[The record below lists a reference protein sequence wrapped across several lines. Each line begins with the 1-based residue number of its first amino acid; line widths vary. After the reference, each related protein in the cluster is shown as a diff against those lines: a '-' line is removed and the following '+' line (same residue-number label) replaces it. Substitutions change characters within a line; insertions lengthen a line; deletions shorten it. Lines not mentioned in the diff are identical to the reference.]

1 MIDRSLRRGLLL
13 ATLSGLLWPLA
24 GVAESNDPKWPAP
37 IQALEKQGVTVH
49 ERFEAPAGLTG
60 YAASVQGR
68 EVAVYLTEDGQ
79 HAIVG
84 TLLDAQGN
92 DLSAEPLAKLV
103 GGPQDVALWQQ
114 LEEST
119 WIADGDSDAERVLY
133 TFTDPNCPYCHRFFE
148 QTRPW
153 VEAGKVQL
161 RHIMVGVLKKDSPQ
175 KAIALLA
182 ADNPVQALRDHQ
194 SGDEVALLDKLPKE
208 EEDELFANNQLMSS
222 LGLAATPVTFYRSE
236 GNERLSVTQ
245 GAPGEEE
252 LVKMMGSPK
261 P

>member
-1 MIDRSLRRGLLL
+1 MIDNHLGHGLLIVVL
-13 ATLSGLLWPLA
+13 TGLLWPLDGMA
-24 GVAESNDPKWPAP
+24 QESKWPAP
-37 IQALEKQGVTVH
+37 VQALEKQGLTVH
-49 ERFEAPAGLTG
+49 ERFETPAGLTG

-68 EVAVYLTEDGQ
+68 EVAVYVTEDGQ

-103 GGPQDVALWQQ
+103 GGPQDAALWQQ

-119 WIADGDSDAERVLY
+119 WIADGDDDAERVLY
-133 TFTDPNCPYCHRFFE
+133 TFTDPNCPYCHKFFK

-161 RHIMVGVLKKDSPQ
+161 RHVMVGILKKDSPL

-182 ADNPVQALRDHQ
+182 ADDPTQALRDHQ
-194 SGDEVALLDKLPKE
+194 NGDEVALLDKLPKE

-222 LGLAATPVTFYRSE
+222 LGLNATPSTFYHAGE
-236 GNERLSVTQ
+236 NDRLSVTQ
-245 GAPGEEE
+245 GAPGEDE

>member
-1 MIDRSLRRGLLL
+1 MIDIIRRRRGLLL
-13 ATLSGLLWPLA
+13 LALPGLFWPLA
-24 GVAESNDPKWPAP
+24 SLAEEEWPAP
-37 IQALEKQGVTVH
+37 IQALEKQGLTVH

-68 EVAVYLTEDGQ
+68 EVAVYVTEDGQ

-84 TLLDAQGN
+84 TLLDAEGN
-92 DLSAEPLAKLV
+92 DLSAAPLAKLV
-103 GGPQDVALWQQ
+103 GGPQDAALWQK

-119 WIADGDSDAERVLY
+119 WISDGDPAAEHVLY

-161 RHIMVGVLKKDSPQ
+161 RHIMVGILKKDSPQ

-182 ADNPVQALRDHQ
+182 ADDPTQALREHQ
-194 SGDEVALLDKLPKE
+194 QGEEVEIPDTLSRE
-208 EEDELFANNQLMSS
+208 QEDELFANNQLMRS
-222 LGLAATPVTFYRSE
+222 LGFGATPTTLYHTGE
-236 GNERLSVTQ
+236 NDRLAVTQ
-245 GAPGEEE
+245 GAPGEEK
-252 LVKMMGSPK
+252 LVEMMGSPR

>member
-1 MIDRSLRRGLLL
+1 MVHYRRRHLLL
-13 ATLSGLLWPLA
+13 FALPGLLWPLIS
-24 GVAESNDPKWPAP
+24 VAEDHDSKWPAP
-37 IQALEKQGVTVH
+37 VQALEKQGLTVH

-68 EVAVYLTEDGQ
+68 EVAVYVTEDGQ

-103 GGPQDVALWQQ
+103 GGPQDAALWQQ

-119 WIADGDSDAERVLY
+119 WIADGDDAAGRVLY
-133 TFTDPNCPYCHRFFE
+133 TFTDPNCPYCHKFFK

-182 ADNPVQALRDHQ
+182 ADDPSQALQEHQ
-194 SGDEVALLDKLPKE
+194 SGDEIALLDELPRDKE
-208 EEDELFANNQLMSS
+208 DALLANNQLMSS
-222 LGLAATPVTFYRSE
+222 LGLNATPSTFYHGGE
-236 GNERLSVTQ
+236 NDRLSVTQ
-245 GAPGEEE
+245 GAPGEDE

>member
-1 MIDRSLRRGLLL
+1 MVHRPCRSLWLL
-13 ATLSGLLWPLA
+13 ALAGLLWPLA
-24 GVAESNDPKWPAP
+24 SVAQDDDSTWPAP
-37 IQALEKQGVTVH
+37 IQALEKQGLTVH

-60 YAASVQGR
+60 YAGSVQGR
-68 EVAVYLTEDGQ
+68 EVAVYVTEDGQ

-92 DLSAEPLAKLV
+92 DLSAKPLARLV
-103 GGPQDVALWQQ
+103 GGPQDAALWQQ

-119 WIADGDSDAERVLY
+119 WIADGDDNAERVLY
-133 TFTDPNCPYCHRFFE
+133 TFTDPNCPYCHKFFE

-161 RHIMVGVLKKDSPQ
+161 RHIMVGVLKQDSPQ

-182 ADNPVQALRDHQ
+182 ADDPSQALREHQ
-194 SGDEVALLDKLPKE
+194 QGDEIVLLDKLPRDKE
-208 EEDELFANNQLMSS
+208 DALLANNQLMSS
-222 LGLAATPVTFYRSE
+222 LGLNATPSTFYHSGE
-236 GNERLSVTQ
+236 NDRLSITQ
-245 GAPGEEE
+245 GAPAKEE
-252 LVKMMGSPK
+252 LMKMMGSPK